1 MAILFVSGVNDLST
15 VGIQTDKDG
24 NVVHMT
30 DGNGPVYGRIPFKQG
45 MAAYLVL
52 FGLGVKQRMVNF
64 KRPPSLIFN
73 QIADAETHRGSLQRC
88 AELCESVSSPVIN
101 QPKRILHTTRE
112 LVSGLLQEIPGV
124 VMPKTM
130 RFQPLSPRA
139 VFEYAKTVDI
149 DLPFMVRVADDL
161 TGKSRV
167 LVRNPDDRA
176 LLNALPFDGRDFL
189 LTEFVDFKDNEGLY
203 HRIRL
208 LVVDGEAVLR
218 DALFNSDW
226 KIPGSSHAFMLSRE
240 TWEGHA
246 ERCRRFETEVLP
258 ALASRVSE
266 IKRRLDLEY
275 FGIDC
280 HINADGEMLVFEAG
294 ANMDMLLNPHPEL
307 NGRMEMIQQK
317 IHALINRHSGE
328 VVI

>member
-30 DGNGPVYGRIPFKQG
+30 DGNSPVYGRIPFKQG

-149 DLPFMVRVADDL
+149 DMPFIVRVADDL

-167 LVRNPDDRA
+167 LVRNPDDLA

-189 LTEFVDFKDNEGLY
+189 LTEFVDFRDNEGLY
-203 HRIRL
+203 HRVRL

-226 KIPGSSHAFMLSRE
+226 KIRAAVMFSCSPGKHGKDMLSVAAGSRLRCFPDWRRGSARSSAGW
-240 TWEGHA
+240 TWNISGLTA
-246 ERCRRFETEVLP
+246 I
-258 ALASRVSE
+258 S
-266 IKRRLDLEY
+266 I
-275 FGIDC
+275 
-280 HINADGEMLVFEAG
+280 
-294 ANMDMLLNPHPEL
+294 
-307 NGRMEMIQQK
+307 RMGK
-317 IHALINRHSGE
+317 C
-328 VVI
+328 

>member
-1 MAILFVSGVNDLST
+1 MAILCVSGVNDLST
-15 VGIQTDKDG
+15 VGVQTDKDG
-24 NVVHMT
+24 NVVHLT
-30 DGNGPVYGRIPFKQG
+30 DGNSPVFGRIPFKQG
-45 MAAYLVL
+45 MAAYMVL
-52 FGLGVKQRMVNF
+52 FGLGVKQRMVSF
-64 KRPPSLIFN
+64 KHPPSLIFN

-88 AELCESVSSPVIN
+88 AALCESVSSPVIN
-101 QPKRILHTTRE
+101 QPKSILHTTRE

-139 VFEYAKTVDI
+139 VFEYAETVDI
-149 DLPFMVRVADDL
+149 GLPFIARVADDL

-167 LVRNPDDRA
+167 LVRSPEDLG

-189 LTEFVDFKDNEGLY
+189 LTEFSDFKDDKGLY

-208 LVVDGEAVLR
+208 LVVDGEPVLR

-226 KIPGSSHAFMLSRE
+226 KIPGNSHAFMLSRE
-240 TWEGHA
+240 TWEEHA
-246 ERCRRFETEVLP
+246 ERCRRLEAQVLP
-258 ALASRVSE
+258 GLAPRVRE
-266 IKRRLDLEY
+266 IRRRLDLEY

-280 HINADGEMLVFEAG
+280 HINPDGEMLVFEAG

-307 NGRMEMIQQK
+307 NGRMEMIHQK
-317 IHALINRHSGE
+317 IYALISSHSGE
-328 VVI
+328 VVN